1 MPFKEHACM
10 CLWAMRTLDMFFSL
24 AMMCTR
30 WRRRSFSCVCVRVRL
45 WVAQMV
51 LGATNFY
58 KLNSIL
64 DSQRLPAVS
73 GCWLRL
79 HRACALLFA
88 CSSLLLFFFLL
99 FYVYSTH
106 THGLSVAFVR
116 VFCSVFCFG
125 FFILCAVFFVDLF
138 SLYVLLTL
146 SAWFVTMIEW
156 ISVYMC

>member
-1 MPFKEHACM
+1 MLVSNADIRYVLFSRNDVHEMKKKK
-10 CLWAMRTLDMFFSL
+10 FFV
-24 AMMCTR
+24 
-30 WRRRSFSCVCVRVRL
+30 CVCECVCESHKWYSAQPISISWTQFLIHSACRL
-45 WVAQMV
+45 FLVADCV
-51 LGATNFY
+51 CIALARCS
-58 KLNSIL
+58 LH
-64 DSQRLPAVS
+64 A
-73 GCWLRL
+73 LR
-79 HRACALLFA
+79 
-88 CSSLLLFFFLL
+88 FFCFSFLL
-99 FYVYSTH
+99 FYVHSTR